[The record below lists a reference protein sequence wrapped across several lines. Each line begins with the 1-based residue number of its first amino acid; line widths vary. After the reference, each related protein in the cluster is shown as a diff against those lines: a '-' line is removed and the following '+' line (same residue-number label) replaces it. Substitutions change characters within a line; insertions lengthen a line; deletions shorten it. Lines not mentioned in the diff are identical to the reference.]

1 MRQPARCLLIGC
13 TVAVVLGC
21 QTLATPVTETTVDQ
35 QLIAQ
40 PAPSPTPPEDVEDE
54 PRSGFHQESPGAQ

>member
-1 MRQPARCLLIGC
+1 MRLRAYRLFVCSALLALWGC
-13 TVAVVLGC
+13 R
-21 QTLATPVTETTVDQ
+21 TLANPVTETTVDQ

>member
-1 MRQPARCLLIGC
+1 MRHTATRLLVSC
-13 TVAVVLGC
+13 ALLAVLGC
-21 QTLATPVTETTVDQ
+21 QTLAKPVTEITVDQ

-40 PAPSPTPPEDVEDE
+40 PAPSPTPPEDVADE

>member
-1 MRQPARCLLIGC
+1 MRHAASRLLISC
-13 TVAVVLGC
+13 ALLAVLGC
-21 QTLATPVTETTVDQ
+21 RTLAKPVTETTVDQ

-40 PAPSPTPPEDVEDE
+40 PAPSPTPPEDAEDE